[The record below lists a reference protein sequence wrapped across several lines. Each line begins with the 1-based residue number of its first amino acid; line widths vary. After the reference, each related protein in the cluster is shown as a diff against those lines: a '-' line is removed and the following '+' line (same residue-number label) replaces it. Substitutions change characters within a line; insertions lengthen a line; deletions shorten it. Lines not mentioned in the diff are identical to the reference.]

1 MSIFVWRVWTK
12 HYCPT
17 VLFGQYNSPWEPGRM
32 KRAHCSQL
40 SRYYNDNSEWFYR
53 RWPDALLHDGCD
65 IPFHSCTCGIYGMK
79 RDYVPELMYL
89 RDVLGIA
96 EVWGNIIVAERG
108 YRAQYARIRAL
119 IDAPEVALDYGVPNL
134 PSIEYARREYFS

>member
-1 MSIFVWRVWTK
+1 
-12 HYCPT
+12 
-17 VLFGQYNSPWEPGRM
+17 
-32 KRAHCSQL
+32 
-40 SRYYNDNSEWFYR
+40 
-53 RWPDALLHDGCD
+53 
-65 IPFHSCTCGIYGMK
+65 MK